1 MPTPHQIRILEERRR
16 KREESEPEEHHKPIL
31 TIEGPRFP
39 GFQFQKPATQRLGA
53 PKHGEN
59 YFYINNVP
67 VWLSDSRQDMDEE
80 EQDHVIRTASSLW
93 DCGVILAK
101 YLEKHPTLVCGKHV
115 IELGAGK
122 ALPSIAAA
130 ALGARVVVTD
140 AADAMNA
147 AQHVADINDLHVY
160 GRGPGWI
167 ESIQPLDWLHREK
180 DLSQLPHPP
189 FDIVLCSDVVW
200 VEYLVPHLVQTM
212 AELPLAPGGVI
223 LLAHQTR
230 SLRIDNIL
238 FESLQTQGFTLTKI
252 EKYELHPDYTK
263 DGVCIWKIYR
273 KLCHT

>member
-1 MPTPHQIRILEERRR
+1 MH
-16 KREESEPEEHHKPIL
+16 
-31 TIEGPRFP
+31 
-39 GFQFQKPATQRLGA
+39 
-53 PKHGEN
+53 EN
-59 YFYINNVP
+59 YFCINNVP
-67 VWLSDSRQDMDEE
+67 VWLSDSQEGLDEE

-101 YLEKHPTLVCGKHV
+101 YLEKHPILVCGKRV

-130 ALGARVVVTD
+130 ALGASVVVTD
-140 AADAMNA
+140 AADAINA
-147 AQHVADINDLHVY
+147 AQHVADINDLHVN

-167 ESIQPLDWLHREK
+167 ESIQSLDWLHREK
-180 DLSQLPHPP
+180 DISQLSQSP

-212 AELPLAPGGVI
+212 AELPLTPDGVI

-238 FESLQTQGFTLTKI
+238 FDSLQTQGFSFTKI
-252 EKYELHPDYTK
+252 EEYELHPDYTK
-263 DGVCIWKIYR
+263 DGVCIWRIYR